1 MPHSRSP
8 VQFPERGSVYLVNLD
23 PTFGTEI
30 KKTRPAVIIQNDFG
44 NEHSP
49 LTIVA
54 PLTSNV
60 TATSPVRVLV
70 EAPEAGLSHN
80 SAILLNQL
88 RAVDKRRLVRRMGK
102 LKPKT
107 MRRVDQSIKISLGLI
122 PL

>member
-1 MPHSRSP
+1 MPHSRSS

-60 TATSPVRVLV
+60 AVTSPIRVLV
-70 EAPEAGLSHN
+70 KAPEASLSQD
-80 SAILLNQL
+80 SAILLNQI
-88 RAVDKRRLVRRMGK
+88 RAVDKRRLVRR
-102 LKPKT
+102 
-107 MRRVDQSIKISLGLI
+107 
-122 PL
+122 